1 MFLFCSNK
9 PWTTELIRRKIS
21 ALRLEMADVE
31 AAVRELVERDRDC
44 TEKALAQMDL
54 RRKINLLI
62 GEWKAAVGGD
72 VLPNVRDRM
81 SLRSAKASGSP
92 LRVIARR

>member
-1 MFLFCSNK
+1 MDNRIN
-9 PWTTELIRRKIS
+9 EIRRKIS

-31 AAVRELVERDRDC
+31 ASVRELVDRDRDC

-62 GEWKAAVGGD
+62 GEWKAAGGGD
-72 VLPNVRDRM
+72 VLPDVRDRVR
-81 SLRSAKASGSP
+81 LRSLKKAADP
-92 LRVIARR
+92 VRAIVRR